1 MANQFNPHAKIL
13 KNGEYYVD
21 NSHFVLS
28 APRVFKKTKEQQIDE
43 ATQRIRELNEEI
55 KRLEKELNEKLE
67 MAKTDADEFIQKAQ
81 QEAENIIAKAE
92 KDAFDRIKKSLEE
105 KEAVILQT
113 KEEVKKIIE
122 EAELEKERIINN
134 AMEESKR
141 IREEAYREGYE
152 TGKNE
157 GFESGRAEL
166 MSMIDRLKSI
176 IQLTLQERE
185 RILVHSE
192 RQILNLVL
200 TMVKK
205 IVKKLTH
212 EEENVVIENV
222 KEALSI
228 IRGAMKV
235 YIHVN
240 PLDYDYTTR
249 FKDEFIK
256 LIEGMPEI
264 KIFEDPTVDRGG
276 VYIETDLGEID
287 ARISSQLE
295 EIEDKIKFYI
305 PVKIKAKDLERDEL
319 VERKEEVSVTSED
332 LNKNKEES
340 GNA

>member
-1 MANQFNPHAKIL
+1 MPNQFNPHAKIL
-13 KNGEYYVD
+13 KDGDYYID

-67 MAKTDADEFIQKAQ
+67 MARSDADELIQKAEK
-81 QEAENIIAKAE
+81 EAENIVNQAE
-92 KDAFDRIKKSLEE
+92 KNAFERIKKSLEE
-105 KEAVILQT
+105 KDGIVLQT

-122 EAELEKERIINN
+122 EAEQEKQRILNS
-134 AMEESKR
+134 AFEEAKK
-141 IREEAYREGYE
+141 IKEDAYREGYE
-152 TGKNE
+152 VGKNE

-166 MSMIDRLKSI
+166 LSMIDRLKSI
-176 IQLTLQERE
+176 IHLTLQERE

-240 PLDYDYTTR
+240 PLDYEYTTR

-287 ARISSQLE
+287 ARISTQLE

-305 PVKIKAKDLERDEL
+305 PVKVKGKDIESSE
-319 VERKEEVSVTSED
+319 VEKTEEVSVNTEEI
-332 LNKNKEES
+332 KNE
-340 GNA
+340 